1 MGRILDDPPHAQTV
15 TERRLEEPMA
25 KKSTSTKTTKPK
37 TAKAKPPSA
46 QAKSTT
52 LTLEETLRQLKAL
65 GSEEMRAYNA
75 KSGVGDNQF
84 GVKHGD
90 IRVLAK
96 KIKAD
101 YRLAMSSWETGN
113 LDARYLAILL
123 IKPKDLSTNEV
134 DRLVRSVTYAPGVTF
149 AWLADWLNNYVV
161 KQHADKETLRQ
172 QWM

>member
-25 KKSTSTKTTKPK
+25 KKSTSTKTTKAEP
-37 TAKAKPPSA
+37 AKATPPA
-46 QAKSTT
+46 GQATSTT
-52 LTLEETLRQLKAL
+52 LTLEQALRQLKAL

-101 YRLAMSSWETGN
+101 HQLAMS
-113 LDARYLAILL
+113 
-123 IKPKDLSTNEV
+123 
-134 DRLVRSVTYAPGVTF
+134 
-149 AWLADWLNNYVV
+149 
-161 KQHADKETLRQ
+161 
-172 QWM
+172 